1 MLIPIKFQ
9 LMTKKNILSAIL
21 LCLIPLIL
29 FSQKTISGEVIDEN
43 NLPLLGAN
51 VIVKDSNKGTV
62 TDFDGKFNLLLDE
75 NESELI
81 ISYTGFETLN
91 INIENQSFVSV
102 VLKESSTGLDEV
114 VITALGFEAKND
126 ELGSLKEIL
135 KYEGDN
141 IPILI
146 GRGMSKYTK
155 LSIGDT
161 FIIRWMD
168 DNRTYDAGLGEIVY
182 VMDSDNFKIDFGHIW
197 LPIEKM
203 QKMLSMENES
213 TYVVF
218 DDNINPHSAGDWI
231 KRDVKY
237 LIRDMETIIEQDRPN
252 AIMIYIIL
260 LSLAAMGI
268 FNAQTLSI
276 FRRKKEIGTLMALG
290 MHKRKVVLLFTIEG
304 AMNAIFAIILTVLLF
319 GPLLYYFSIYGVPL
333 PIDYSDMGLIIAKR
347 LIPIYSMPL
356 LIATALIVFLIL
368 LLVSY
373 LPSRKISKM
382 HPVDAI
388 RGKTT

>member
-1 MLIPIKFQ
+1 MLFNIAIKNLVGAGIRTWLNVFVTSVSIFMIIFSSGMYTGMKQHAMNVSIDTEIAGGAFWHPNYDPYDPITFEDSHSI
-9 LMTKKNILSAIL
+9 TPSILTEL
-21 LCLIPLIL
+21 V
-29 FSQKTISGEVIDEN
+29 E
-43 NLPLLGAN
+43 
-51 VIVKDSNKGTV
+51 SNKALEV
-62 TDFDGKFNLLLDE
+62 LVSQASIYPDGRVVPVIMKGITLE
-75 NESELI
+75 QEI
-81 ISYTGFETLN
+81 LN
-91 INIENQSFVSV
+91 IP
-102 VLKESSTGLDEV
+102 T
-114 VITALGFEAKND
+114 
-126 ELGSLKEIL
+126 KEIL

-155 LSIGDT
+155 LNIGDT

-168 DNRTYDAGLGEIVY
+168 DNRTYDAGLGEIVFI
-182 VMDSDNFKIDFGHIW
+182 MDSDNFKIDFGHIW

-356 LIATALIVFLIL
+356 LVATALIVFLIL

>member
-1 MLIPIKFQ
+1 MLFNIAIK
-9 LMTKKNILSAIL
+9 N
-21 LCLIPLIL
+21 LIGAGIRTWLNVFVTSVSIFMII
-29 FSQKTISGEVIDEN
+29 FSSGM
-43 NLPLLGAN
+43 
-51 VIVKDSNKGTV
+51 
-62 TDFDGKFNLLLDE
+62 
-75 NESELI
+75 
-81 ISYTGFETLN
+81 YTGMKQHAMNVSIDTEIAGGAFWHPNYDPYDPITFEDSHSITPSILTDLVKSNVALEVLVSQASIYPDGRVVPVIMKGITLEQEILN
-91 INIENQSFVSV
+91 IP
-102 VLKESSTGLDEV
+102 T
-114 VITALGFEAKND
+114 
-126 ELGSLKEIL
+126 KEIL
-135 KYEGDN
+135 KYEGEN

-197 LPIEKM
+197 LPIERM

-218 DDNINPHSAGDWI
+218 DENINPDSAGDWI

-290 MHKRKVVLLFTIEG
+290 MHKRRVVLLFTIEG
-304 AMNAIFAIILTVLLF
+304 AMNAIFAIILTILLF

-347 LIPIYSMPL
+347 LIPIYSIPL

>member
-1 MLIPIKFQ
+1 MLFNIAIKNLVGAGIRTWLNVFVTSVSIF
-9 LMTKKNILSAIL
+9 MII
-21 LCLIPLIL
+21 
-29 FSQKTISGEVIDEN
+29 FSSGM
-43 NLPLLGAN
+43 
-51 VIVKDSNKGTV
+51 
-62 TDFDGKFNLLLDE
+62 
-75 NESELI
+75 
-81 ISYTGFETLN
+81 YTGMKQHAMNVSIDTEIAGGAFWHPNYDPYDPITFEDSHSITPSILTDLVKSNDALEVLVSQASIYPDGRVVPVIMKGITLEQEILN
-91 INIENQSFVSV
+91 IP
-102 VLKESSTGLDEV
+102 T
-114 VITALGFEAKND
+114 
-126 ELGSLKEIL
+126 KEIL

-168 DNRTYDAGLGEIVY
+168 DNRTYDAGLGEIVHI
-182 VMDSDNFKIDFGHIW
+182 MDSDNFKIDFGHIW
-197 LPIEKM
+197 LPIERM

-218 DDNINPHSAGDWI
+218 DDHINPHLAGDWI
-231 KRDVKY
+231 KRNVKY

-290 MHKRKVVLLFTIEG
+290 MHKKRVVLLFTIEG

>member
-1 MLIPIKFQ
+1 MLFNIAIKNLVGAGIRTWLNVFVTSVSIF
-9 LMTKKNILSAIL
+9 MII
-21 LCLIPLIL
+21 
-29 FSQKTISGEVIDEN
+29 FSSGM
-43 NLPLLGAN
+43 
-51 VIVKDSNKGTV
+51 
-62 TDFDGKFNLLLDE
+62 
-75 NESELI
+75 
-81 ISYTGFETLN
+81 YTGMKQHAMNVSIDTEIAGGAFWHPNYDPYDPITFEDSHSITPSILTDLVKSNDALEVLVSQASIYPDGRVVPVIMKGITLEQEILN
-91 INIENQSFVSV
+91 IP
-102 VLKESSTGLDEV
+102 T
-114 VITALGFEAKND
+114 
-126 ELGSLKEIL
+126 KEIL

-197 LPIEKM
+197 LPIERM

-218 DDNINPHSAGDWI
+218 DDNINPYSAGDWI

-290 MHKRKVVLLFTIEG
+290 MHKRRVVLLFTIEG
-304 AMNAIFAIILTVLLF
+304 AMNAIFAIILTILLF

-347 LIPIYSMPL
+347 LIPIYSIPL

>member
-1 MLIPIKFQ
+1 MLFNIAIKNLVGAGIRTWLNVFVTSVSIFMIIFSSGMYTGMKQHAMNVSIDTEIAGGAFWHPNYDPYDPITFEDSHSI
-9 LMTKKNILSAIL
+9 TPSILTEL
-21 LCLIPLIL
+21 V
-29 FSQKTISGEVIDEN
+29 E
-43 NLPLLGAN
+43 
-51 VIVKDSNKGTV
+51 SNKALEV
-62 TDFDGKFNLLLDE
+62 LVSQASIYPDGRVVPVIMKGITLE
-75 NESELI
+75 QEI
-81 ISYTGFETLN
+81 LN
-91 INIENQSFVSV
+91 IP
-102 VLKESSTGLDEV
+102 T
-114 VITALGFEAKND
+114 
-126 ELGSLKEIL
+126 KEIL
-135 KYEGDN
+135 KYEGEN

-161 FIIRWMD
+161 FIVRWMD

-197 LPIEKM
+197 LPIERM

-218 DDNINPHSAGDWI
+218 DDNINPYSAGDWI

-290 MHKRKVVLLFTIEG
+290 MHKRRVVLLFTIEG
-304 AMNAIFAIILTVLLF
+304 AMNAIFAIILTILLF

-347 LIPIYSMPL
+347 LIPIYSIPL

>member
-1 MLIPIKFQ
+1 MLFNIAIK
-9 LMTKKNILSAIL
+9 N
-21 LCLIPLIL
+21 LIGAGIRTWLNVFVTSVSIFMII
-29 FSQKTISGEVIDEN
+29 FSSGM
-43 NLPLLGAN
+43 
-51 VIVKDSNKGTV
+51 
-62 TDFDGKFNLLLDE
+62 
-75 NESELI
+75 
-81 ISYTGFETLN
+81 YTGMKQHAMNVSIDTEIAGGAFWHPNYDPYDPITFEDSHSITPSILTDLVKSNDALEVLVSQASIYPDGRVVPVIMKGITLEQEILN
-91 INIENQSFVSV
+91 IP
-102 VLKESSTGLDEV
+102 T
-114 VITALGFEAKND
+114 
-126 ELGSLKEIL
+126 KEIL

-168 DNRTYDAGLGEIVY
+168 DNRTYDAGLGEIVHI
-182 VMDSDNFKIDFGHIW
+182 MDSDNFKIDFGHIW
-197 LPIEKM
+197 LPIQRM
-203 QKMLSMENES
+203 QEMLSMENQS

-218 DDNINPHSAGDWI
+218 DDNINPHLAGDWI
-231 KRDVKY
+231 KRNVKY

-290 MHKRKVVLLFTIEG
+290 MHKKRVVLLFTIEG

-319 GPLLYYFSIYGVPL
+319 GPLLYYFSVYGVPL

>member
-1 MLIPIKFQ
+1 MLFNIAIKNLVGAGIRTWLNVFVTSVSIFMIIFSSGMYTGMKQHAMNVSIDTEIAGGAFWHPNYDPYDPITFEDSHSI
-9 LMTKKNILSAIL
+9 TPSILTEL
-21 LCLIPLIL
+21 V
-29 FSQKTISGEVIDEN
+29 E
-43 NLPLLGAN
+43 
-51 VIVKDSNKGTV
+51 SNKALEV
-62 TDFDGKFNLLLDE
+62 LVSQASIYPDGRVVPVIMKGITLE
-75 NESELI
+75 QEI
-81 ISYTGFETLN
+81 LN
-91 INIENQSFVSV
+91 IP
-102 VLKESSTGLDEV
+102 T
-114 VITALGFEAKND
+114 
-126 ELGSLKEIL
+126 KEIL

-155 LSIGDT
+155 LNIGDT

-168 DNRTYDAGLGEIVY
+168 DNRTYDAGLGEIVFI
-182 VMDSDNFKIDFGHIW
+182 MDSDNFKIDFGHIW
-197 LPIEKM
+197 LPIERM

-218 DDNINPHSAGDWI
+218 DDNINPYSAGDWI

-290 MHKRKVVLLFTIEG
+290 MHKRRVVLLFTIEG
-304 AMNAIFAIILTVLLF
+304 AMNAIFAIILTILLF

>member
-1 MLIPIKFQ
+1 MLFNIAIKNLVGAGIRTWLNVFVTSVSIFMIIFSSGMYTGMKQHALNVSIDTEIAGGAFWHPNYDPYDPITFEDSHSITPSV
-9 LMTKKNILSAIL
+9 LTDL
-21 LCLIPLIL
+21 
-29 FSQKTISGEVIDEN
+29 
-43 NLPLLGAN
+43 
-51 VIVKDSNKGTV
+51 VKSNKALEV
-62 TDFDGKFNLLLDE
+62 LVSQASIYPDGRVVPVIMKGITLE
-75 NESELI
+75 QEI
-81 ISYTGFETLN
+81 LN
-91 INIENQSFVSV
+91 IP
-102 VLKESSTGLDEV
+102 T
-114 VITALGFEAKND
+114 
-126 ELGSLKEIL
+126 KEIL
-135 KYEGDN
+135 KYEGEN

-168 DNRTYDAGLGEIVY
+168 DNRTYDAGLGEIVFI
-182 VMDSDNFKIDFGHIW
+182 MDSDNFKIDFGHIW

-203 QKMLSMENES
+203 QKMFSMENES

-218 DDNINPHSAGDWI
+218 DDKINPHSAGDWI

-304 AMNAIFAIILTVLLF
+304 AMNAIFAIILTILLF

-347 LIPIYSMPL
+347 LIPIYSIPL

>member
-1 MLIPIKFQ
+1 MLFNIAIKNLVGAGIRTWLNVFVTSVSIFMIIFSSGMYTGMKQHAMNVSIDTEIAGGAFWHPNYDPYDPITFEDSHSI
-9 LMTKKNILSAIL
+9 TPSILTEL
-21 LCLIPLIL
+21 V
-29 FSQKTISGEVIDEN
+29 E
-43 NLPLLGAN
+43 
-51 VIVKDSNKGTV
+51 SNKALEV
-62 TDFDGKFNLLLDE
+62 LVSQASIYPDGRVVPVIMKGITLE
-75 NESELI
+75 QEI
-81 ISYTGFETLN
+81 LN
-91 INIENQSFVSV
+91 IP
-102 VLKESSTGLDEV
+102 T
-114 VITALGFEAKND
+114 
-126 ELGSLKEIL
+126 KEIL

>member
-1 MLIPIKFQ
+1 MLFNIAIKNLVGAGIRTWLNVFVTSVSIFMIIFSSGMYTGMKQHAMNVSIDTEIAGGAFWHPNYDPYDPITFEDSHSI
-9 LMTKKNILSAIL
+9 TPSILTEL
-21 LCLIPLIL
+21 V
-29 FSQKTISGEVIDEN
+29 E
-43 NLPLLGAN
+43 
-51 VIVKDSNKGTV
+51 SNKALEV
-62 TDFDGKFNLLLDE
+62 LVSQASIYPDGRVVPVIMKGITLE
-75 NESELI
+75 QEI
-81 ISYTGFETLN
+81 LN
-91 INIENQSFVSV
+91 IP
-102 VLKESSTGLDEV
+102 T
-114 VITALGFEAKND
+114 
-126 ELGSLKEIL
+126 KEIL

-155 LSIGDT
+155 LNIGDT

-168 DNRTYDAGLGEIVY
+168 DNRTYDAGLGEIVFI
-182 VMDSDNFKIDFGHIW
+182 MDSDNFKIDFGHIW

-203 QKMLSMENES
+203 QKMFSMENES

-368 LLVSY
+368 LLVTY

>member
-1 MLIPIKFQ
+1 MLFNIAIKNLVGAGIRTWLNVFVTSVSIFMIIFSSGMYTGMKQHAMNVSIDTEIAGGAFWHPNYDPYDPITFEDSHSI
-9 LMTKKNILSAIL
+9 TPSILTEL
-21 LCLIPLIL
+21 V
-29 FSQKTISGEVIDEN
+29 E
-43 NLPLLGAN
+43 
-51 VIVKDSNKGTV
+51 SNKALEV
-62 TDFDGKFNLLLDE
+62 LVSQASIYPDGRVVPVIMKGITLE
-75 NESELI
+75 QEI
-81 ISYTGFETLN
+81 LN
-91 INIENQSFVSV
+91 IP
-102 VLKESSTGLDEV
+102 T
-114 VITALGFEAKND
+114 
-126 ELGSLKEIL
+126 KEIL

-155 LSIGDT
+155 LNIGDT

-168 DNRTYDAGLGEIVY
+168 DNRTYDAGLGEIVFI
-182 VMDSDNFKIDFGHIW
+182 MDSDNFKIDFGHIW

-203 QKMLSMENES
+203 QKMFSMENES

>member
-1 MLIPIKFQ
+1 MLFNIAIKNLVGAGIRTWLNVFVTSVSIFMIIFSSGMYTGMKQHAMNVSIDTEIAGGAFWHPNYDPYDPITFEDSHSI
-9 LMTKKNILSAIL
+9 TPSILTEL
-21 LCLIPLIL
+21 V
-29 FSQKTISGEVIDEN
+29 E
-43 NLPLLGAN
+43 
-51 VIVKDSNKGTV
+51 SNKALEV
-62 TDFDGKFNLLLDE
+62 LVSQASIYPDGRVVPVIMKGITLE
-75 NESELI
+75 QEI
-81 ISYTGFETLN
+81 LN
-91 INIENQSFVSV
+91 IP
-102 VLKESSTGLDEV
+102 T
-114 VITALGFEAKND
+114 
-126 ELGSLKEIL
+126 KEIL

-155 LSIGDT
+155 LNIGDT

-168 DNRTYDAGLGEIVY
+168 DNRTYDAGLGEIVFI
-182 VMDSDNFKIDFGHIW
+182 MDSDNFKIDFGHIW

-203 QKMLSMENES
+203 QKMFSMENES

-356 LIATALIVFLIL
+356 LVATALIVFLIL

>member
-1 MLIPIKFQ
+1 MLFNIAIKNLVGAGIRTWLNVFVTSVSIFMIIFSSGMYTGMKQHAMNVSIDTEIAGGAFWHPNYDPYDPITFEDSHSI
-9 LMTKKNILSAIL
+9 TPSILTEL
-21 LCLIPLIL
+21 V
-29 FSQKTISGEVIDEN
+29 E
-43 NLPLLGAN
+43 
-51 VIVKDSNKGTV
+51 SNKALEV
-62 TDFDGKFNLLLDE
+62 LVSQASIYPDGRVVPVIMKGITLE
-75 NESELI
+75 QEI
-81 ISYTGFETLN
+81 LN
-91 INIENQSFVSV
+91 IP
-102 VLKESSTGLDEV
+102 T
-114 VITALGFEAKND
+114 
-126 ELGSLKEIL
+126 KEIL
-135 KYEGDN
+135 KYEGEN

-155 LSIGDT
+155 LNIGDT

-168 DNRTYDAGLGEIVY
+168 DNRTYDAGLGEIVFI
-182 VMDSDNFKIDFGHIW
+182 MDSDNFKIDFGHIW
-197 LPIEKM
+197 LPIERM

-218 DDNINPHSAGDWI
+218 DDNINPYSAGDWI

-290 MHKRKVVLLFTIEG
+290 MHKRRVVLLFTIEG
-304 AMNAIFAIILTVLLF
+304 AMNAIFAIILTILLF

-347 LIPIYSMPL
+347 LIPIYSIPL

>member
-1 MLIPIKFQ
+1 MLFNIAIKNLVGAGIRTWLNVFVTSVSIFMIIFSSGMYTGMKQHAMNVSIDTEIAGGAFWHPNYDPYDPITFEDSHSI
-9 LMTKKNILSAIL
+9 TPSILTEL
-21 LCLIPLIL
+21 V
-29 FSQKTISGEVIDEN
+29 E
-43 NLPLLGAN
+43 
-51 VIVKDSNKGTV
+51 SNKALEV
-62 TDFDGKFNLLLDE
+62 LVSQASIYPDGRVVPVIMKGITLE
-75 NESELI
+75 QEI
-81 ISYTGFETLN
+81 LN
-91 INIENQSFVSV
+91 IP
-102 VLKESSTGLDEV
+102 T
-114 VITALGFEAKND
+114 
-126 ELGSLKEIL
+126 KEIL

-155 LSIGDT
+155 LNIGDT

-168 DNRTYDAGLGEIVY
+168 DNRTYDAGLGEIVFI
-182 VMDSDNFKIDFGHIW
+182 MDSDNFKIDFGHIW

-203 QKMLSMENES
+203 QKMFSMENES

-290 MHKRKVVLLFTIEG
+290 MHKRRVVLLFTIEG

>member
-1 MLIPIKFQ
+1 MLFNIAIKNLVGAGIRTWLNVFVTSVSIF
-9 LMTKKNILSAIL
+9 MII
-21 LCLIPLIL
+21 
-29 FSQKTISGEVIDEN
+29 FSSGM
-43 NLPLLGAN
+43 
-51 VIVKDSNKGTV
+51 
-62 TDFDGKFNLLLDE
+62 
-75 NESELI
+75 
-81 ISYTGFETLN
+81 YTGMKQHAMNVSIDTEIAGGAFWHPNYDPYDPITFENSHSTTPIILTNLVKSNDALEVLVSQASIYPDGRVVPVIMKGITVEQEILN
-91 INIENQSFVSV
+91 IP
-102 VLKESSTGLDEV
+102 T
-114 VITALGFEAKND
+114 
-126 ELGSLKEIL
+126 KEIL

-182 VMDSDNFKIDFGHIW
+182 IMDSDNFKIDFGHIW
-197 LPIEKM
+197 LPIERM

-290 MHKRKVVLLFTIEG
+290 MHKRRVVLLFTIEG

-347 LIPIYSMPL
+347 LIPIYSIPL

>member
-1 MLIPIKFQ
+1 MLFNIAIKNLVGAGIRTWLNVFVTSVSIFMIIFSSGMYTGMKQHAMNVSIDTEIAGGAFWHPNYDPYDPITFEDSHSI
-9 LMTKKNILSAIL
+9 TPSILTEL
-21 LCLIPLIL
+21 V
-29 FSQKTISGEVIDEN
+29 E
-43 NLPLLGAN
+43 
-51 VIVKDSNKGTV
+51 SNKALEV
-62 TDFDGKFNLLLDE
+62 LVSQASIYPDGRVVPVIMKGITLE
-75 NESELI
+75 QEI
-81 ISYTGFETLN
+81 LN
-91 INIENQSFVSV
+91 IP
-102 VLKESSTGLDEV
+102 T
-114 VITALGFEAKND
+114 
-126 ELGSLKEIL
+126 KEIL
-135 KYEGDN
+135 KYEGEN

-161 FIIRWMD
+161 FIVRWMD

-197 LPIEKM
+197 LPIERM

-218 DDNINPHSAGDWI
+218 DDNINPYSAGDWI

-290 MHKRKVVLLFTIEG
+290 MHKRRVVLLFTIEG
-304 AMNAIFAIILTVLLF
+304 AMNAIFAIILTILLF

-347 LIPIYSMPL
+347 LIPIYSIPL

-382 HPVDAI
+382 HPVDTI

>member
-1 MLIPIKFQ
+1 MLFNIAIKNLVGAGIRTWLNVFVTSVSIFMIIFSSGMYTGMKQHAMNVSIDTEIAGGAFWHPNYDPYDPITFEDSHSI
-9 LMTKKNILSAIL
+9 TPSILTEL
-21 LCLIPLIL
+21 V
-29 FSQKTISGEVIDEN
+29 E
-43 NLPLLGAN
+43 
-51 VIVKDSNKGTV
+51 SNKALEV
-62 TDFDGKFNLLLDE
+62 LVSQASIYPDGRVVPVIMKGITLE
-75 NESELI
+75 QEI
-81 ISYTGFETLN
+81 LN
-91 INIENQSFVSV
+91 IP
-102 VLKESSTGLDEV
+102 T
-114 VITALGFEAKND
+114 
-126 ELGSLKEIL
+126 KEIL

-155 LSIGDT
+155 LNIGDT

-168 DNRTYDAGLGEIVY
+168 DNRTYDAGLGEIVFI
-182 VMDSDNFKIDFGHIW
+182 MDSDNFKIDFGHIW
-197 LPIEKM
+197 LPIERM

-218 DDNINPHSAGDWI
+218 DDNINPYSAGDWI

-290 MHKRKVVLLFTIEG
+290 MHKRRVVLLFTIEG

>member
-1 MLIPIKFQ
+1 MLFNIAIKNLVGAGIRTWLNVFVTSVSIF
-9 LMTKKNILSAIL
+9 MII
-21 LCLIPLIL
+21 
-29 FSQKTISGEVIDEN
+29 FSSGM
-43 NLPLLGAN
+43 
-51 VIVKDSNKGTV
+51 
-62 TDFDGKFNLLLDE
+62 
-75 NESELI
+75 
-81 ISYTGFETLN
+81 YTGMKQHAMNVSIDTEIAGGAFWHPNYDPYDPITFEDSHSITPSILTDLVKSNDALEVLVSQASIYPDGRVVPVIMKGITLEQEILN
-91 INIENQSFVSV
+91 IP
-102 VLKESSTGLDEV
+102 T
-114 VITALGFEAKND
+114 
-126 ELGSLKEIL
+126 KEIL

-197 LPIEKM
+197 LPIERM

-218 DDNINPHSAGDWI
+218 DENINPDSAGDWI

-290 MHKRKVVLLFTIEG
+290 MHKRRVVLLFTIEG
-304 AMNAIFAIILTVLLF
+304 AMNAIFAIILTILLF

-347 LIPIYSMPL
+347 LIPIYSIPL

-388 RGKTT
+388 RGKTI

>member
-1 MLIPIKFQ
+1 MLFNIAIKNLVGAGIRTWLNVFVTSVSIF
-9 LMTKKNILSAIL
+9 MII
-21 LCLIPLIL
+21 
-29 FSQKTISGEVIDEN
+29 FSSGM
-43 NLPLLGAN
+43 
-51 VIVKDSNKGTV
+51 
-62 TDFDGKFNLLLDE
+62 
-75 NESELI
+75 
-81 ISYTGFETLN
+81 YTGMKQHAMNVSIDTEIAGGAFWHPNYDPYDPITFEDSHSITPSILTDLVKSNDALEVLVSQASIYPDGRVVPVIMKGITLEQEILN
-91 INIENQSFVSV
+91 IP
-102 VLKESSTGLDEV
+102 T
-114 VITALGFEAKND
+114 
-126 ELGSLKEIL
+126 KEIL

-197 LPIEKM
+197 LPIERM

-218 DDNINPHSAGDWI
+218 DENINPYSAGDWI

-290 MHKRKVVLLFTIEG
+290 MHKRRVVLLFTIEG
-304 AMNAIFAIILTVLLF
+304 AMNAIFAIILTILLF

-388 RGKTT
+388 RGKTI

>member
-1 MLIPIKFQ
+1 MLFNIAIKNLVGAGIRTWLNVFVTSVSIFMIIFSSGMYTGMKQHAMNVSIDTEIAGGAFWHPNYDPYDPITFEDSHS
-9 LMTKKNILSAIL
+9 LTPGS
-21 LCLIPLIL
+21 LIKLI
-29 FSQKTISGEVIDEN
+29 E
-43 NLPLLGAN
+43 
-51 VIVKDSNKGTV
+51 SNKALEILV
-62 TDFDGKFNLLLDE
+62 SQASIYPDGRVVPVIMKGITLE
-75 NESELI
+75 QEI
-81 ISYTGFETLN
+81 LN
-91 INIENQSFVSV
+91 IP
-102 VLKESSTGLDEV
+102 T
-114 VITALGFEAKND
+114 
-126 ELGSLKEIL
+126 KEIL

-155 LSIGDT
+155 LNIGDT

-168 DNRTYDAGLGEIVY
+168 DKKTYDAGLGEIVHI
-182 VMDSDNFKIDFGHIW
+182 MDSDNFKIDFGHIW

-203 QKMLSMENES
+203 QKMLSMENQS

-218 DDNINPHSAGDWI
+218 NDNINPNSAGEWI

-290 MHKRKVVLLFTIEG
+290 MHKRRVVLLFTIEG
-304 AMNAIFAIILTVLLF
+304 AMNAIFAIILTILLF

>member
-1 MLIPIKFQ
+1 MLFNIAIKNLVGAGIRTWLNVFVTSVSIFMIIFSSGMYTGMKQHAMNVSIDTEIAGGAFWHPNYDPYDPITFEDSHSI
-9 LMTKKNILSAIL
+9 TPSILNEL
-21 LCLIPLIL
+21 V
-29 FSQKTISGEVIDEN
+29 E
-43 NLPLLGAN
+43 
-51 VIVKDSNKGTV
+51 SNKALEV
-62 TDFDGKFNLLLDE
+62 LVSQASIYPDGRVVPVIMKGITLE
-75 NESELI
+75 QEI
-81 ISYTGFETLN
+81 LN
-91 INIENQSFVSV
+91 IP
-102 VLKESSTGLDEV
+102 T
-114 VITALGFEAKND
+114 
-126 ELGSLKEIL
+126 KEIL

-155 LSIGDT
+155 LNIGDT

-168 DNRTYDAGLGEIVY
+168 DNRTYDAGLGEIVFI
-182 VMDSDNFKIDFGHIW
+182 MDSDNFKIDFGHIW

>member
-1 MLIPIKFQ
+1 MLFNIAIKNLVGAGIRTWLNVFVTSVSIFMIIFSSGMYTGMKQHAMNVSIDTEIAGGAFWHPNYDPYDPITFEDSHSI
-9 LMTKKNILSAIL
+9 TPSILTEL
-21 LCLIPLIL
+21 V
-29 FSQKTISGEVIDEN
+29 E
-43 NLPLLGAN
+43 
-51 VIVKDSNKGTV
+51 SNKALEV
-62 TDFDGKFNLLLDE
+62 LVSQASIYPDGRVVPVIMKGITLE
-75 NESELI
+75 QEI
-81 ISYTGFETLN
+81 LN
-91 INIENQSFVSV
+91 IP
-102 VLKESSTGLDEV
+102 T
-114 VITALGFEAKND
+114 
-126 ELGSLKEIL
+126 KEIL

-155 LSIGDT
+155 LNIGDT

-203 QKMLSMENES
+203 QKMFSMENES

>member
-1 MLIPIKFQ
+1 MLFNIAIKNLVGAGIRTWLNVFVTSVSIF
-9 LMTKKNILSAIL
+9 MII
-21 LCLIPLIL
+21 
-29 FSQKTISGEVIDEN
+29 FSSGM
-43 NLPLLGAN
+43 
-51 VIVKDSNKGTV
+51 
-62 TDFDGKFNLLLDE
+62 
-75 NESELI
+75 
-81 ISYTGFETLN
+81 YTGMKQHAMNVSIDTEIAGGAFWHPNYDPYDPITFEDSHSITPSILTDLVKSNDALEVLVSQASIYPDGRVVPVIMKGITLEQEILN
-91 INIENQSFVSV
+91 IP
-102 VLKESSTGLDEV
+102 T
-114 VITALGFEAKND
+114 
-126 ELGSLKEIL
+126 KEIL

-197 LPIEKM
+197 LPIERM

-218 DDNINPHSAGDWI
+218 DENINPDSAGDWI

-290 MHKRKVVLLFTIEG
+290 MHKRRVVLLFTIEG
-304 AMNAIFAIILTVLLF
+304 AMNAIFAIILTILLF
-319 GPLLYYFSIYGVPL
+319 GPLLYYFSVYGVPL

-347 LIPIYSMPL
+347 LIPIYSIPL
-356 LIATALIVFLIL
+356 LIATALIVFSIL

-388 RGKTT
+388 RGKTI

>member
-1 MLIPIKFQ
+1 MLFNIAIKNLVGAGIRTWLNVFVTSVSIFMIIFSSGMYTGMKQHAMNVSIDTEIAGGAFWHPNYDPYDPITFEDSHSI
-9 LMTKKNILSAIL
+9 TPSILTEL
-21 LCLIPLIL
+21 V
-29 FSQKTISGEVIDEN
+29 E
-43 NLPLLGAN
+43 
-51 VIVKDSNKGTV
+51 SNKALEV
-62 TDFDGKFNLLLDE
+62 LVSQASIYPDGRVVPVIMKGITLE
-75 NESELI
+75 QEI
-81 ISYTGFETLN
+81 LN
-91 INIENQSFVSV
+91 IP
-102 VLKESSTGLDEV
+102 T
-114 VITALGFEAKND
+114 
-126 ELGSLKEIL
+126 KEIL

-197 LPIEKM
+197 LPIERM

-218 DDNINPHSAGDWI
+218 DDNINPYSADDWI

>member
-1 MLIPIKFQ
+1 MLFNIAIKNLVGAGIRTWLNVFVTSVSIF
-9 LMTKKNILSAIL
+9 MII
-21 LCLIPLIL
+21 
-29 FSQKTISGEVIDEN
+29 FSSGM
-43 NLPLLGAN
+43 
-51 VIVKDSNKGTV
+51 
-62 TDFDGKFNLLLDE
+62 
-75 NESELI
+75 
-81 ISYTGFETLN
+81 YTGMKQHAMNVSIDTEIAGGAFWHPNYDPYDPITFEDSHSITPSILTDLVKSNVALEVLVSQASIYPDGRVVPVIMKGITSEQEILN
-91 INIENQSFVSV
+91 IP
-102 VLKESSTGLDEV
+102 T
-114 VITALGFEAKND
+114 
-126 ELGSLKEIL
+126 KEIL

-197 LPIEKM
+197 LPIERM

-218 DDNINPHSAGDWI
+218 DDNINPYSAGDWI

-290 MHKRKVVLLFTIEG
+290 MHKRRVVLLFTIEG
-304 AMNAIFAIILTVLLF
+304 AMNAIFAIILTILLF

-347 LIPIYSMPL
+347 LIPIYSIPL

>member
-1 MLIPIKFQ
+1 MLFNIAIKNLVGAGIRTWLNVFVTSVSIF
-9 LMTKKNILSAIL
+9 MII
-21 LCLIPLIL
+21 
-29 FSQKTISGEVIDEN
+29 FSSGM
-43 NLPLLGAN
+43 
-51 VIVKDSNKGTV
+51 
-62 TDFDGKFNLLLDE
+62 
-75 NESELI
+75 
-81 ISYTGFETLN
+81 YTGMKQHAMNVSIYTEIAGGAFWHPNYNPYDPITFEDSHSITPSILTDLVKSNDALEVLVSQASIYPDGRVVPVIMKGITLEQEILN
-91 INIENQSFVSV
+91 IP
-102 VLKESSTGLDEV
+102 T
-114 VITALGFEAKND
+114 
-126 ELGSLKEIL
+126 KEIL

-197 LPIEKM
+197 LPIERM

-218 DDNINPHSAGDWI
+218 DDNINPYSAGDWI

-290 MHKRKVVLLFTIEG
+290 MHKRRVVLLFTIEG
-304 AMNAIFAIILTVLLF
+304 AMNAIFAIILTILLF

-347 LIPIYSMPL
+347 LIPIYSIPL

>member
-1 MLIPIKFQ
+1 MLFNIAIKNLVGAGIRTWLNVFVTSVSIF
-9 LMTKKNILSAIL
+9 MII
-21 LCLIPLIL
+21 
-29 FSQKTISGEVIDEN
+29 FSSGM
-43 NLPLLGAN
+43 
-51 VIVKDSNKGTV
+51 
-62 TDFDGKFNLLLDE
+62 
-75 NESELI
+75 
-81 ISYTGFETLN
+81 YTGMKQHAMNVSIDTEIAGGAFWHPNYDPYDPITFEDSHSITPSILTDLVKSNEALEVLVSQASIYPDGRVVPVIMKGITLEQEILN
-91 INIENQSFVSV
+91 IP
-102 VLKESSTGLDEV
+102 T
-114 VITALGFEAKND
+114 
-126 ELGSLKEIL
+126 KEIL
-135 KYEGDN
+135 KYEGEN

-197 LPIEKM
+197 LPIERM

-218 DDNINPHSAGDWI
+218 DDNINPYSAGDWI

-290 MHKRKVVLLFTIEG
+290 MHKRRVVLLFTIEG
-304 AMNAIFAIILTVLLF
+304 AMNAIFAIILTILLF

-347 LIPIYSMPL
+347 LIPIYSIPL

>member
-1 MLIPIKFQ
+1 MLFNIAIK
-9 LMTKKNILSAIL
+9 N
-21 LCLIPLIL
+21 LIGAGIRTWLNVFVTSVSIFMII
-29 FSQKTISGEVIDEN
+29 FSSGM
-43 NLPLLGAN
+43 
-51 VIVKDSNKGTV
+51 
-62 TDFDGKFNLLLDE
+62 
-75 NESELI
+75 
-81 ISYTGFETLN
+81 YTGMKQHAMNVSIDTEIAGGAFWHPNYDPYDPITFEDSHSITPSILTDLVKSNDALEVLVSQASIYPDGRVVPVIMKGITLEQEILN
-91 INIENQSFVSV
+91 IP
-102 VLKESSTGLDEV
+102 T
-114 VITALGFEAKND
+114 
-126 ELGSLKEIL
+126 KEIL

-168 DNRTYDAGLGEIVY
+168 DNRTYDAGLGEIVHI
-182 VMDSDNFKIDFGHIW
+182 MDSDNFKIDFGHIW
-197 LPIEKM
+197 LPIQRM
-203 QKMLSMENES
+203 QEMLSMENQS

-218 DDNINPHSAGDWI
+218 DDNINPHLAGDWI
-231 KRDVKY
+231 KRNVKY

-290 MHKRKVVLLFTIEG
+290 MHKKRVVLLFTIEG

>member
-1 MLIPIKFQ
+1 MLFNIAIKNLVGAGIRTWLNVFVTSVSIFMIIFSSGMYTGMKQ
-9 LMTKKNILSAIL
+9 HAMNVSIDTEIAGGAFWHPNYDPYDPVTFEDSHSITPSILTEL
-21 LCLIPLIL
+21 V
-29 FSQKTISGEVIDEN
+29 E
-43 NLPLLGAN
+43 
-51 VIVKDSNKGTV
+51 SNKALEV
-62 TDFDGKFNLLLDE
+62 LVSQASIYPDGRVVPVIMKGITLE
-75 NESELI
+75 QEI
-81 ISYTGFETLN
+81 LN
-91 INIENQSFVSV
+91 IP
-102 VLKESSTGLDEV
+102 T
-114 VITALGFEAKND
+114 
-126 ELGSLKEIL
+126 KEIL
-135 KYEGDN
+135 KYEGEN

-197 LPIEKM
+197 LPIERM

-218 DDNINPHSAGDWI
+218 DDNINPYSAGDWI

-290 MHKRKVVLLFTIEG
+290 MHKRRVVLLFTIEG
-304 AMNAIFAIILTVLLF
+304 AMNAIFAIILTILLF

-347 LIPIYSMPL
+347 LIPIYSIPL

>member
-1 MLIPIKFQ
+1 MLFNIAIKNLVGAGIRTWLNVFVTSVSIFMIIFSSGMYTGMKQHAMNVSIDTEIAGGAFWHPNYDPYDPITFEDSHSI
-9 LMTKKNILSAIL
+9 TPSL
-21 LCLIPLIL
+21 LTELV
-29 FSQKTISGEVIDEN
+29 E
-43 NLPLLGAN
+43 
-51 VIVKDSNKGTV
+51 SNKALEV
-62 TDFDGKFNLLLDE
+62 LVSQASIYPDGRVVPVIMKGITLE
-75 NESELI
+75 QEI
-81 ISYTGFETLN
+81 LN
-91 INIENQSFVSV
+91 IP
-102 VLKESSTGLDEV
+102 T
-114 VITALGFEAKND
+114 
-126 ELGSLKEIL
+126 KEIL

-155 LSIGDT
+155 LNIGDT

-168 DNRTYDAGLGEIVY
+168 DNRTYDAGLGEIVFI
-182 VMDSDNFKIDFGHIW
+182 MDSDNFKIDFGHIW

-347 LIPIYSMPL
+347 LIPIYSLPL

>member
-1 MLIPIKFQ
+1 MLFNIAIKNLVGAGIRTWLNVFVTSVSIFMIIFSSGMYTGMKQHAMNVSIDTEIAGGAFWHPNYDPYDPITFEDSHSI
-9 LMTKKNILSAIL
+9 TPSILTEL
-21 LCLIPLIL
+21 V
-29 FSQKTISGEVIDEN
+29 E
-43 NLPLLGAN
+43 
-51 VIVKDSNKGTV
+51 SNKALEV
-62 TDFDGKFNLLLDE
+62 LVSQASIYPDGRVVPVIMKGITLE
-75 NESELI
+75 QEI
-81 ISYTGFETLN
+81 LN
-91 INIENQSFVSV
+91 IP
-102 VLKESSTGLDEV
+102 T
-114 VITALGFEAKND
+114 
-126 ELGSLKEIL
+126 KEIL
-135 KYEGDN
+135 KYEGEN

-197 LPIEKM
+197 LPIERM

-218 DDNINPHSAGDWI
+218 DDNINPYSAGDWI

-290 MHKRKVVLLFTIEG
+290 MHKRRVVLLFTIEG
-304 AMNAIFAIILTVLLF
+304 AMNAIFAIILTILLF

-347 LIPIYSMPL
+347 LIPIYSIPL